1 MDVII
6 FVRLRMVGNAVN
18 TMRQNLQFV
27 LKYAEMDSLFENH
40 FCVLKTIFVMTETQ
54 QTGMDAQTIVTWNSD
69 LPAKEEMRHGMTL
82 AMKPVGMEGTF
93 ILKAVTMETL
103 VMGMDVITL
112 HVMFHEDSVVL
123 TIISNQEVSK
133 RLKELGG
140 VLINAMKFAEM
151 VTTLNFTTVM
161 MGI

>member
-1 MDVII
+1 
-6 FVRLRMVGNAVN
+6 MVGNAVN
-18 TMRQNLQFV
+18 TTRQNLQSV
-27 LKYAEMDSLFENH
+27 LKYVEMDSLYENR

-69 LPAKEEMRHGMTL
+69 LRAKEEMRHGMTL

-93 ILKAVTMETL
+93 ILKAVMMETL
-103 VMGMDVITL
+103 GMGMDVISL

-151 VTTLNFTTVM
+151 DTTSNFTTVM
-161 MGI
+161 MGT